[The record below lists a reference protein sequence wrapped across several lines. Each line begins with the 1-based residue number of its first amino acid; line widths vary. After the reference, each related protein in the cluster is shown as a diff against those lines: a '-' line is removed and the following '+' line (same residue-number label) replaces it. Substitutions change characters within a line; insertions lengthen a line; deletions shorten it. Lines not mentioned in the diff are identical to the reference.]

1 MRENHPGAPRALRE
15 QGRRSFG
22 LLLAGCLKRE
32 SESDV
37 AHDRASPISRLFIM
51 IQPSTV
57 MFCRSPGV
65 FVSSMLKRASL
76 ALVLGSALATLA
88 LHAPLR
94 AETFPTRSITIMPL
108 LAAGTGLDVTVRLYA
123 EQLSQA
129 FGKPVVVENKPG
141 GAGLAG
147 VAALKAAPADGYTM
161 IVATSAVMAIR
172 PTLLKTVPYDPLK
185 DFVPIALYVKSPFI
199 LVVNPALPIHSVPEL
214 IKYVKE
220 RPGQLSYSSSGVGGA
235 PHLSAEYMKQRFD
248 IDLAHVPYRNSPQ
261 SIADVAAGH
270 VAMAFAEAGASL
282 ALIRDG
288 KLRALAV
295 TSSMRL
301 PTVPELPPFG
311 EAVGAP
317 DFEAVSWHVLLAS
330 AGTPQDVV
338 DKLHGEMKRIM
349 EAPDMKKKVA
359 DIGLIP
365 LDIASVEQ
373 SRAYIKAEGEKWGTL
388 VRKLGLEASQ

>member
-1 MRENHPGAPRALRE
+1 MP
-15 QGRRSFG
+15 
-22 LLLAGCLKRE
+22 
-32 SESDV
+32 D
-37 AHDRASPISRLFIM
+37 
-51 IQPSTV
+51 
-57 MFCRSPGV
+57 
-65 FVSSMLKRASL
+65 MLKRASFAL
-76 ALVLGSALATLA
+76 AFATLA
-88 LHAPLR
+88 LHAPVR
-94 AETFPTRSITIMPL
+94 AETFPIRSINIMPL

-172 PTLLKTVPYDPLK
+172 PTLLKTVPYDALK

-199 LVVNPALPIHSVPEL
+199 LVVNPALPIRSVPEL

-261 SIADVAAGH
+261 SITDVAAGH

-282 ALIRDG
+282 PLIRDG

-295 TSSMRL
+295 TSSARL
-301 PTVPELPPFG
+301 PSVPELPPIG

-317 DFEAVSWHVLLAS
+317 DFEAVSWHVLLAP
-330 AGTPQDVV
+330 AGTPHDVV
-338 DKLHGEMKRIM
+338 DKLHAEMKRIM
-349 EAPDMKKKVA
+349 EEPGMRKKIA

-373 SRAYIKAEGEKWGTL
+373 SRAYIKAEGEKWGSL
-388 VRKLGLEASQ
+388 VRQLGLEASQ

>member
-1 MRENHPGAPRALRE
+1 MSSALK
-15 QGRRSFG
+15 RSL
-22 LLLAGCLKRE
+22 LLLALTAALQIP
-32 SESDV
+32 
-37 AHDRASPISRLFIM
+37 AH
-51 IQPSTV
+51 
-57 MFCRSPGV
+57 
-65 FVSSMLKRASL
+65 
-76 ALVLGSALATLA
+76 
-88 LHAPLR
+88 
-94 AETFPTRSITIMPL
+94 AENYPARTITIMPL

-147 VAALKAAPADGYTM
+147 VATLKAAPADGYTM

-172 PTLLKTVPYDPLK
+172 PTLLKTVPYDALK

-261 SIADVAAGH
+261 SIADVAGGH

-295 TSSMRL
+295 TSSTRL

-317 DFEAVSWHVLLAS
+317 DFEAVSWHVLLAP

-373 SRAYIKAEGEKWGTL
+373 SRAYIKAEGEKWGNL

>member
-1 MRENHPGAPRALRE
+1 M
-15 QGRRSFG
+15 
-22 LLLAGCLKRE
+22 
-32 SESDV
+32 
-37 AHDRASPISRLFIM
+37 
-51 IQPSTV
+51 
-57 MFCRSPGV
+57 
-65 FVSSMLKRASL
+65 SSILKRAPL
-76 ALVLGSALATLA
+76 ALVLVTGLATPA
-88 LHAPLR
+88 LHAPAR

-129 FGKPVVVENKPG
+129 FGKPVVIENKPG

-147 VAALKAAPADGYTM
+147 VAALKASPADGTNM

-172 PTLLKTVPYDPLK
+172 PTLLKVAPYDPLN

-220 RPGQLSYSSSGVGGA
+220 RPGQLSYSSSGVGRA

-282 ALIRDG
+282 PLIRDG

-295 TSSMRL
+295 TSSTRL

-311 EAVGAP
+311 EAVGTP
-317 DFEAVSWHVLLAS
+317 DFEAVSWHVLLAP
-330 AGTPQDVV
+330 AGTPPDVV
-338 DKLHGEMKRIM
+338 AKLHGEMKRIL
-349 EAPDMKKKVA
+349 EAPDLRKKIA

-365 LDIASVEQ
+365 LDVASVEAA
-373 SRAYIKAEGEKWGTL
+373 RDYIKAEGEKWGSL
-388 VRKLGLEASQ
+388 VHKLGLEASQ